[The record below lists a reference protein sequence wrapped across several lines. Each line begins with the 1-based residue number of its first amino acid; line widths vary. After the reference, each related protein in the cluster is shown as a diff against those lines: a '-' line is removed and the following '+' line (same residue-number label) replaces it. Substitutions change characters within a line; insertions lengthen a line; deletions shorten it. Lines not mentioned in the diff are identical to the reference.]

1 MPRDTSR
8 TTIKRGAFRRADC
21 VFIGAWFPSQWV
33 EEIDRRVAAEDV
45 DRSKLLRRAVMNAL
59 LHKEAA

>member
-1 MPRDTSR
+1 MPRDNVRSQV
-8 TTIKRGAFRRADC
+8 KRGAFRRAEC
-21 VFIGAWFPSQWV
+21 VFIGAWFPVQWV

-59 LHKEAA
+59 LQKAA